1 MDYFV
6 LKADKKLK
14 ESQSPY
20 RIPGCKDSMLNII
33 DGMIP
38 PTAVSV
44 SNRHL
49 EWLIP
54 NNQLNQQHISTHYS
68 HFSIL
73 KAGEE
78 STNANVKLMEN
89 MPPPLTDEQLKA
101 TQEKL
106 DAKKK
111 LSTDRI
117 AECAEYKEFIADPES
132 IDFGEMSE
140 EDYKSLLDG
149 VKAKKEAKK
158 PSPQDIQKL
167 KAKRV
172 AELKEL
178 GVDAPKNSS
187 LPKLD
192 ELLNAK
198 REEILN
204 S

>member
-78 STNANVKLMEN
+78 STNADVKLMPG
-89 MPPPLTDEQLKA
+89 MPKPAEPKKGAEKPTAPP
-101 TQEKL
+101 EKPVQSN
-106 DAKKK
+106 D
-111 LSTDRI
+111 
-117 AECAEYKEFIADPES
+117 
-132 IDFGEMSE
+132 
-140 EDYKSLLDG
+140 
-149 VKAKKEAKK
+149 
-158 PSPQDIQKL
+158 DIKKL

>member
-14 ESQSPY
+14 EGQSSY

-44 SNRHL
+44 ANRHL

-54 NNQLNQQHISTHYS
+54 NNQLNQQHISSHYS

-73 KAGEE
+73 NAGEE
-78 STNANVKLMEN
+78 STNADVKLMPG
-89 MPPPLTDEQLKA
+89 MPAPA
-101 TQEKL
+101 TQ
-106 DAKKK
+106 KKK
-111 LSTDRI
+111 D
-117 AECAEYKEFIADPES
+117 ADKPKVTPEKPVQS
-132 IDFGEMSE
+132 N
-140 EDYKSLLDG
+140 EDIK
-149 VKAKKEAKK
+149 
-158 PSPQDIQKL
+158 KL

-178 GVDAPKNSS
+178 GVDAPKNLS

-192 ELLNAK
+192 ELLKATQEK
-198 REEILN
+198 ILN

>member
-20 RIPGCKDSMLNII
+20 RIPGCKDNMLEII

-38 PTAVSV
+38 PTNVSV
-44 SNRHL
+44 VNRHL

-54 NNQLNQQHISTHYS
+54 NNQMNQQHISAHYS

-78 STNANVKLMEN
+78 SKVAKAKTMPN

-101 TQEKL
+101 KQEEI

-111 LSTDRI
+111 LSTDRL
-117 AECAEYKEFIADPES
+117 AECAEYIEFIADPES
-132 IDFGEMSE
+132 IDFGEMSD

-192 ELLNAK
+192 ELLKAK
-198 REEILN
+198 QEEILN

>member
-20 RIPGCKDSMLNII
+20 RIPGCKDNMLEII

-38 PTAVSV
+38 PTNVSV
-44 SNRHL
+44 VNRHL

-54 NNQLNQQHISTHYS
+54 NNQMNQQHISAHYS

-78 STNANVKLMEN
+78 SKNTEVKLMPG
-89 MPPPLTDEQLKA
+89 MPEPVEPEKEA
-101 TQEKL
+101 PEKEKPVAEKL
-106 DAKKK
+106 V
-111 LSTDRI
+111 
-117 AECAEYKEFIADPES
+117 PE
-132 IDFGEMSE
+132 
-140 EDYKSLLDG
+140 
-149 VKAKKEAKK
+149 KAA
-158 PSPQDIQKL
+158 PSPDDIKKL

-178 GVDAPKNSS
+178 GVTAPKNLS

-192 ELLNAK
+192 ELLKSTQEA
-198 REEILN
+198 ILN